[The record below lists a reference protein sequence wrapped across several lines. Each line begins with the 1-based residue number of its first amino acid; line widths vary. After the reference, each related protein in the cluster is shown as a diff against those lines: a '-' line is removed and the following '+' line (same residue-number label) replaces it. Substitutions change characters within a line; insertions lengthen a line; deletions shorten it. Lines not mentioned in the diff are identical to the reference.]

1 MTESQDRRISELY
14 RQSSQ
19 ELPPPHLDH
28 AVMDMARKSTRRR
41 VFSPFGNHWIAGAAT
56 VGVVVISVL
65 VMLTL
70 PQVADRPAPESDLI
84 APSRDLPT
92 TEKKK
97 PSTPGS
103 VLSGRR
109 EGDEGSQRAPAAPP
123 TGLGSYNV
131 SPEKEVIVPAQKSQP
146 RAQRRSAAREEAAG
160 SASPAPAGQYYLEA
174 GAFRD
179 RQQADKLKRQ
189 LAGLGF
195 KCDIQEQR
203 SGGEDVLY
211 QVRVGP
217 YEDPVG
223 LETSRLELKEMGV
236 EARMLTSPE

>member
-65 VMLTL
+65 LILTL

-84 APSRDLPT
+84 APSRDLPSR
-92 TEKKK
+92 EKKEL
-97 PSTPGS
+97 STPGS
-103 VLSGRR
+103 ALSERLD
-109 EGDEGSQRAPAAPP
+109 GDERSQSAPAAPL
-123 TGLGSYNV
+123 TGLDFYNV
-131 SPEKEVIVPAQKSQP
+131 SPEAEAIVPAQKSQP
-146 RAQRRSAAREEAAG
+146 RAVPQSAPREAAAG

-179 RQQADKLKRQ
+179 REQADKLKTQ

-195 KCDIQEQR
+195 KCEIQEQR

-217 YEDPVG
+217 YENPVE
-223 LETSRLELKEMGV
+223 LETSRLELKELGV
-236 EARMLTSPE
+236 EATMVTSPE